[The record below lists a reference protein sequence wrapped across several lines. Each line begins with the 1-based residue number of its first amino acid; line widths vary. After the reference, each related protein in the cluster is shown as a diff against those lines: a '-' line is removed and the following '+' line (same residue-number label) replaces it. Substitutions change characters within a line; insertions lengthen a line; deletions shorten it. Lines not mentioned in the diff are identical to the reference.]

1 MSKDSKTPQAF
12 PYSGEGDELNYSKGM
27 TLRQYAAIKLKVP
40 ESGTGWLDRMIK
52 VSLHD
57 EFAASFVTSGNV
69 FKNLSSGSTTDEVAA
84 QAYALA
90 DAMLEARKGG
100 V

>member
-27 TLRQYAAIKLKVP
+27 TLRDYFAAQVAVGAMSQYWN
-40 ESGTGWLDRMIK
+40 GDRMQ
-52 VSLHD
+52 D
-57 EFAASFVTSGNV
+57 PTFADIAQ
-69 FKNLSSGSTTDEVAA
+69 

-90 DAMLEARKGG
+90 DAMLARRKT
-100 V
+100 

>member
-12 PYSGEGDELNYSKGM
+12 PYSGVGDELNYSKGM
-27 TLRQYAAIKLKVP
+27 TLRDY
-40 ESGTGWLDRMIK
+40 
-52 VSLHD
+52 
-57 EFAASFVTSGNV
+57 FAASFIASGVV

-90 DAMLEARKGG
+90 DAMLKARAR
-100 V
+100 